1 MKHFFWMVRYVKPY
15 WKQAVANIIFNILS
29 VVFSLVSLTMVVPF
43 LNLLFDVQKQKAA
56 TVKPEFNFNVQSII
70 ENFNYYLSNI
80 IVEQGQVKA
89 LLYFSLVVVIL
100 FFLKN
105 LFRYLAMYFIA
116 VVRNGVSKD
125 VRNEVYE
132 KIVVLPLS
140 FYSKERKGDIM
151 GRMTNDVTEVEWTI
165 LSSIETVFKEPLTII
180 SYIITLVIMSP
191 QLSVFILILLPITG
205 LIIGQ
210 TGKTLKKSSAIG
222 QQKMGLMLSFI
233 EETLGG
239 LRIIRAFTAETFIAK
254 KFRELNEGYGKL
266 MVKMYRRRDLAS
278 PLSEFL
284 GVVVMVLV
292 MFYGG
297 SLVLSNDAD
306 LTASVFIGFIVVF
319 SQIINPAKS
328 FSTAYYNIQKGIAS
342 ADRIKMILDAPINI
356 LDNPNAKPKNSFEK
370 GITYEN
376 VSFSYGEED
385 VLKKINL
392 TIAKGKTIALVGQ
405 SGAGKSTI
413 ADLLPRFYDVTGG
426 RIAIDGIDIK
436 DIKMT
441 DLRELMGIVTQEAIL
456 FNDTIFN
463 NIAFGMDNVKEEDII
478 KAAKIANA
486 HEFISQMENGYQTN
500 IGDRGSRLSGGQRQR
515 ISIARAV
522 LKNPPILILDEATSA
537 LDTESERLVQ
547 DALSHLM
554 QNRTSLII
562 AHRLSTVLHADEIIV
577 MHHGEIAER
586 GTHSELI
593 AKGSVYK
600 RLYEL
605 QAFA

>member
-1 MKHFFWMVRYVKPY
+1 MKPY
-15 WKQAVANIIFNILS
+15 WKQALANIVFNILS

-56 TVKPEFNFNVQSII
+56 IIKPEFEFNIKSII
-70 ENFNYYLSNI
+70 DSFNYHLSNI
-80 IVEQGQVKA
+80 IIEQGQIKA
-89 LLYFSLVVVIL
+89 LLYFSIVVVVL

-125 VRNEVYE
+125 VRNELYG

-191 QLSVFILILLPITG
+191 QLSFFILILLPITG

-210 TGKTLKKSSAIG
+210 TGKTLKKSSAQG

-239 LRIIRAFTAETFIAK
+239 LRIIRAFNAETFIAK

-297 SLVLSNDAD
+297 SLVLSNDAE

-356 LDNPNAKPKNSFEK
+356 LDNPNAGPKKSFDS

-385 VLKKINL
+385 VLKNINL
-392 TIAKGKTIALVGQ
+392 NIAKGKTVALVGQ

-426 RIAIDGIDIK
+426 RIAIDDVDIK
-436 DIKMT
+436 DIKMS

-463 NIAFGMDNVKEEDII
+463 NIAFGRDNVKEEDII

-547 DALSHLM
+547 DALAHLM

-577 MHHGEIAER
+577 MHRGEIAER
-586 GTHSELI
+586 GTHNELI
-593 AKGSVYK
+593 SQGTVYK